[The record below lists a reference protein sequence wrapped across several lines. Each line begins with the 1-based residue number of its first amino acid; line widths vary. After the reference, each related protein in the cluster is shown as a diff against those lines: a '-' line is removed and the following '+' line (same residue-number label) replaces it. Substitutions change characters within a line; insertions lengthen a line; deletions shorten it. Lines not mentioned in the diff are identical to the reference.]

1 MNALGR
7 GALIGLLQLSLL
19 AAVGGKLLYD
29 RAVLPRAWI
38 ETAGVDP
45 DLPIR
50 GRYVALNLVL
60 PAIEEAPIAPSA
72 TLAYGRVEVRD
83 GRAVVVL
90 AAGEPVMA
98 DAAHPLAFV
107 RNVGLAGARW
117 QTLVPVAF
125 FLPEHARDPTLG
137 RQPGE
142 LWVEA
147 TVPPRGAPRPV
158 RLGLQ
163 VKERIEP
170 LD

>member
-1 MNALGR
+1 MNPLAR
-7 GALIGLLQLSLL
+7 AAWVAALQLVLL

-38 ETAGVDP
+38 ETVGVDP

-60 PAIEEAPIAPSA
+60 PAIEETPIEPSA
-72 TLAYGRVEVRD
+72 TLAYGRIEVRE
-83 GRAVVVL
+83 GRAVAVL
-90 AAGEPVMA
+90 AAGDRVMA

-107 RNVGLAGARW
+107 RNVGLAGERW

-125 FLPEHARDPTLG
+125 FLPEHVRDPTLD
-137 RQPGE
+137 REPGE

-147 TVPPRGAPRPV
+147 TLPPRGAPRPV
-158 RLGLQ
+158 RVGLRRD
-163 VKERIEP
+163 ERIEP